1 MATIGRVNNLKVIK
15 ELSFGMYLDGGEHGE
30 ILLPTRYIP
39 ENCNID
45 DFIDV
50 FIYFDSEDRIIATTE
65 HPYAMVDDFALLKVV
80 SVNEVGAFLDWGLPK
95 DLLVPFREQK
105 QKMQEGYSY
114 IVKVYFDQD
123 SKRIAASAKLDSFLD
138 NLPPDYEEGQEVDLM
153 IGIETELGYKAIVNN
168 LHWGMLYKNE
178 IFQPLERGMKIKG
191 FIKKVREDEKIDLC
205 LMKPGYGKI
214 NDISNRILAHLEQN
228 NGFMTVTDKSSPE
241 IIYHMFQI
249 SKKAYKI
256 AIGNLYRKKNISIE
270 ETGIRLIKK

>member
-1 MATIGRVNNLKVIK
+1 
-15 ELSFGMYLDGGEHGE
+15 
-30 ILLPTRYIP
+30 
-39 ENCNID
+39 
-45 DFIDV
+45 
-50 FIYFDSEDRIIATTE
+50 
-65 HPYAMVDDFALLKVV
+65 
-80 SVNEVGAFLDWGLPK
+80 LPK

-114 IVKVYFDQD
+114 IVKIYFDLD
-123 SKRIAASAKLDSFLD
+123 SKRIAASAKVDSFLD

-153 IGIETELGYKAIVNN
+153 IAIETELGYKAIVNN

-178 IFQPLERGMKIKG
+178 IFQPLEKGMKIKG
-191 FIKKVREDEKIDLC
+191 FIKKVRDDEKIDLC

-214 NDISNRILAHLEQN
+214 NDISNRILAHLERN

-241 IIYHMFQI
+241 IIYNLFQI